1 MHVVIAGGS
10 GFLGRALTATLEREG
25 HRVSVLTRR
34 ARPGH
39 PEDIAW
45 TPNGQSGP
53 WARALA
59 GVDAVVN
66 LAGEGIADKR
76 WTAARKQALV
86 QSRLD
91 ATTSLVQAIR
101 DLPAP
106 RPAFISGSGVGYYGP
121 TGDARITEAA
131 PAGHDFVATMAA
143 QWEAAAAPAEAF
155 TRVVLLRTGLVL
167 GKEGALAKMLLPFRL
182 GVGGRLGPGTQWMP
196 WISVDDWV
204 GLTVRLITDDT
215 ARGAFNLSAPAPVTN
230 AEFTRT
236 LGTVLRRPTV
246 FAVPGF
252 ALTLA
257 LGELSDVLLT
267 GQRAMPDKAQA
278 LGYTFRHPTLEPA
291 LRAALALA

>member
-10 GFLGRALTATLEREG
+10 GFLGRALTRSLEGDG

-45 TPNGQSGP
+45 TPDGQSGP
-53 WARALA
+53 WARALT
-59 GVDAVVN
+59 GVDAIVN

-76 WTAARKQALV
+76 WTTARKQALLD
-86 QSRLD
+86 SRLD
-91 ATTSLVQAIR
+91 ATNSLVQAMH
-101 DLPAP
+101 DLPSP
-106 RPAFISGSGVGYYGP
+106 PSVFVSGSGIGYYGP
-121 TGDARITEAA
+121 SGDAPITEDA

-143 QWEAAAAPAEAF
+143 RWEAAATPAEAF
-155 TRVVLLRTGLVL
+155 TRVVRLRTGLVL
-167 GKEGALAKMLLPFRL
+167 GKEGALAKMLPPFKL
-182 GVGGRLGPGTQWMP
+182 GLGGRLGPGTQWMP

-204 GLTVRLITDDT
+204 GLTSRLIANAG
-215 ARGAFNLSAPAPVTN
+215 ARGPFNLSAPTPVTN

-236 LGTVLRRPTV
+236 LGAVLHRPTIMP
-246 FAVPGF
+246 VPAF

-267 GQRAMPDKAQA
+267 GQRAVPTKAQA
-278 LGYTFRHPTLEPA
+278 LGYVFRHPRLDTA
-291 LRAALALA
+291 LRAALVSA